1 MSIAIL
7 GGGAFGTAL
16 ALSLSS
22 DGTAVSLWIRD
33 PAEAAAMNASR
44 MTGRRLPDLPLPPSL
59 AVTTEMPAAQLTL
72 LTVPAQSVR
81 AFLESHATSLASR
94 TLVTC
99 AKGIERDTGLGPV
112 SVVTDTLPGTRAGIL
127 TGPSF
132 AIDIARGLPTALVL
146 AMPGVTEDEQAAL
159 SRPALRVYRTD
170 DVAGAELG
178 GALKNVIALAAGMA
192 IGAGLGDSARAA
204 LIARGFAE
212 MTRFTVKGGGR
223 SETLAGLSGL
233 GDLVL
238 TATSEKSRNFAAGC
252 SLGRGEPLDQTVTV
266 EGVATAQALADTST
280 PDDMPIT
287 HAVAAV
293 TRGDMTVIDATDALL
308 ARPMRKE

>member
-16 ALSLSS
+16 ALTLSA
-22 DGTAVSLWIRD
+22 DGTPVTLWIRD
-33 PAEAAAMNASR
+33 AEEAGAMTASR
-44 MTGRRLPDLPLPPSL
+44 RTGRRLPGLDLPPSL
-59 AVTTEMPAAQLTL
+59 AVTSDMPDAELTL
-72 LTVPAQSVR
+72 LTVPAQTVR
-81 AFLESHATSLASR
+81 AFLERHAHTLASR
-94 TLVTC
+94 SLVTC
-99 AKGIERDTGLGPV
+99 AKGIERRTGLGPV

-132 AIDIARGLPTALVL
+132 AVDIARGLPTALVL
-146 AMPGVTEDEQAAL
+146 AMPDVTEDEQAAL

-212 MTRFTVKGGGR
+212 MTRFTVRGGGR
-223 SETLAGLSGL
+223 PETLAGLSGL

-238 TATSEKSRNFAAGC
+238 TATSDKSRNFAAGC
-252 SLGRGEPLDQTVTV
+252 ALGRGETLDSSVTV
-266 EGVATAQALADTST
+266 EGVATAQALAETST

-293 TRGDMTVIDATDALL
+293 TRGDMGVIDATDALL

>member
-16 ALSLSS
+16 ALTLSA
-22 DGTAVSLWIRD
+22 DGTPVTLWIRD
-33 PAEAAAMNASR
+33 AEEAGAMTASR
-44 MTGRRLPDLPLPPSL
+44 RTGRRLPGLDLPPSL
-59 AVTTEMPAAQLTL
+59 TVTPNMPEAELTL

-81 AFLESHATSLASR
+81 AFLKTHAR
-94 TLVTC
+94 TLAARTLITC
-99 AKGIERDTGLGPV
+99 AKGIERGTGFGPV

-132 AIDIARGLPTALVL
+132 AVDIARGLPTALVL
-146 AMPGVTEDEQAAL
+146 AMPDVTEDEQAAL

-212 MTRFTVKGGGR
+212 MTRFTVRGGGR
-223 SETLAGLSGL
+223 PETLAGLSGL

-238 TATSEKSRNFAAGC
+238 TATSDKSRNFAAGC
-252 SLGRGEPLDQTVTV
+252 ALGRGETLNPTVTV
-266 EGVATAQALADTST
+266 EGVATAQALAETST
-280 PDDMPIT
+280 ADDMPIT

-293 TRGDMTVIDATDALL
+293 TRGDMGVIDATDALL